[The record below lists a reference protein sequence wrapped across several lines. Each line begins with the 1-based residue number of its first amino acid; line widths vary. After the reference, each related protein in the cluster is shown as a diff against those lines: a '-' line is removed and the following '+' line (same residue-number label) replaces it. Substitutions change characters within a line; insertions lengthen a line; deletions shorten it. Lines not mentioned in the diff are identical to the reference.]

1 MSTTKTLKIIGKNIL
16 AFLIGAAIGVAVVIK
31 FILPYALEKALVGK
45 EPGAVLAG
53 AIALPPV
60 LLIIY
65 GAIGIIVGGFG
76 TVIIYNIVKLILK
89 RRRIKI

>member
-45 EPGAVLAG
+45 EP
-53 AIALPPV
+53 
-60 LLIIY
+60 
-65 GAIGIIVGGFG
+65 
-76 TVIIYNIVKLILK
+76 
-89 RRRIKI
+89 